1 MPRSKELN
9 QQMRDKRRESIL
21 RKSLRLFAY
30 DGYDSLTVD
39 GIADACRCSHGLFY
53 YYFKSKEELF
63 NAVVETY
70 SAKYQ
75 SLMMEIRHI
84 EEMHGTAG
92 LKEFCNFVAKLL
104 SEGGEKLLL
113 SRLVE
118 VRRSAYSIS
127 EEVRAT
133 LKIYDAQDVVARL
146 QREAKEEGTGRSE
159 NAEWVTSFFLDWFT
173 GISYRRIRYK
183 GLDFKCP
190 KPEYILKFFVKMTD

>member
-70 SAKYQ
+70 SAKYPA
-75 SLMMEIRHI
+75 LRAEINRI
-84 EEMHGTAG
+84 EEMHGLAG
-92 LKEFCNFVAKLL
+92 LEELCGFIAKLL
-104 SEGGEKLLL
+104 CEGGEKLLL
-113 SRLVE
+113 ARLVE

-127 EEVRAT
+127 EEVRST
-133 LKIYDAQDVVARL
+133 LKIYDGRNLISRL
-146 QREAKEEGTGRSE
+146 QKEAQNEGTGRME
-159 NAEWVTSFFLDWFT
+159 KAEWVTSFFLDWFT

-183 GLDFKCP
+183 GLGFKCP

>member
-1 MPRSKELN
+1 MRSMTL
-9 QQMRDKRRESIL
+9 
-21 RKSLRLFAY
+21 
-30 DGYDSLTVD
+30 
-39 GIADACRCSHGLFY
+39 
-53 YYFKSKEELF
+53 EELYDKLCSEEF
-63 NAVVETY
+63 KNTENDIFY
-70 SAKYQ
+70 NFFIYQ
-75 SLMMEIRHI
+75 YPPQEEYAMRKKIEAFKAQLIRPVNYVDVLTI
-84 EEMHGTAG
+84 D
-92 LKEFCNFVAKLL
+92 LFKEFCNFVAKLL